1 MAVDVQNLTV
11 EHNESAKQFQVKLDG
26 GDMAFVEYMLAGEW
40 IVFTHTEV
48 PEKYEGMG
56 IASKMAKTALDY
68 AMEKG
73 LKVQPLCPY
82 INMYI
87 RRHPEYQPI
96 TLGYR
101 PRQ

>member
-1 MAVDVQNLTV
+1 MTFDVENLV
-11 EHNESAKQFQVKLDG
+11 IKNNEDEKQFQAQLD
-26 GDMAFVEYMLAGEW
+26 DDNMAFVEYMIAGQW

-56 IASKMAKTALDY
+56 IASKMARVALDY
-68 AMEKG
+68 AAAQG
-73 LKVQPLCPY
+73 YRVQPLCPY
-82 INMYI
+82 IAQYI

-101 PRQ
+101 SA

>member
-1 MAVDVQNLTV
+1 MAIDVENLV
-11 EHNESAKQFQVKLDG
+11 IENNEADKQFQAKLEDG
-26 GDMAFVEYMLAGEW
+26 DIAFIEYMIAGEW

-56 IASKMAKTALDY
+56 IASKMARVALDY
-68 AMEKG
+68 AREEG
-73 LKVQPLCPY
+73 YRVQPLCPY
-82 INMYI
+82 IAMYI

-101 PRQ
+101 RT